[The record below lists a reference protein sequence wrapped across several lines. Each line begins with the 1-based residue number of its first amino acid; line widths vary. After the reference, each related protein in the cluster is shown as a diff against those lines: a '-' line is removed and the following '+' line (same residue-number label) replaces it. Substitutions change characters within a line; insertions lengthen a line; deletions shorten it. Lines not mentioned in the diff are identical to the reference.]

1 MRRRSLLLALS
12 AAAADGLIGLRQT
25 AHAEQT
31 PHLPP
36 GVETA
41 LQRARLP
48 ATALAA
54 VVADAVPGGALRLA
68 HRAEA
73 ETNPASVMKL
83 VTTAAALDLLGP
95 AWTWRTRIYTTGALE
110 PGGTLR
116 GDLIVR
122 GGGDPRL
129 VAERLWLL
137 LRRVRGL
144 GIRHVAGDLVLD
156 RTAFAL
162 PPHDPAAF
170 DSEPLRPYNV
180 GPDALLINF
189 GAQVLTFTPDPAAGV
204 ARVQV
209 EPPLADVAF
218 PEAVPLAEG
227 PCEDWRAALRADWT
241 DARQPRL
248 AGRYPAA
255 CGERAWPLAYP
266 EPTAF
271 AGRAIAGTWAAVGG
285 TLGGRVRD
293 GATPA
298 KARLRLTWPSPP
310 LAEVV
315 RDVNK
320 LSQNAMAQHVLLAL
334 AWAGR
339 DPDEAPAT
347 WEAAR
352 AALQSW
358 WRQRLGPDAPAP
370 RVVNG
375 AGLSRDERVTAGAL
389 ARLLQWTWSQPWG
402 PDFAA
407 TLPRLGVD
415 GTLARWADRGVAAHL
430 KTGSLADVQALA
442 GYVHRPDGTR
452 RVVVAVINH
461 PQAQQGRDA
470 LRALVTWAAQAP

>member
-1 MRRRSLLLALS
+1 M
-12 AAAADGLIGLRQT
+12 AA
-25 AHAEQT
+25 
-31 PHLPP
+31 
-36 GVETA
+36 A
-41 LQRARLP
+41 LQRAQLP

-54 VVADAVPGGALRLA
+54 VVAEAAPGAALRLA
-68 HRAEA
+68 HRAEV
-73 ETNPASVMKL
+73 EVNPASVMKL

-95 AWTWRTRIYTTGALE
+95 AWTWRTRVYTTGVLQ
-110 PGGTLR
+110 PDGTLR

-122 GGGDPRL
+122 GGGDPKL

-170 DSEPLRPYNV
+170 DGEPLRPYNV
-180 GPDALLINF
+180 GPDALLVNF
-189 GAQVLTFTPDPAAGV
+189 GAQVLTFTPDEGAGV
-204 ARVQV
+204 ARVQS
-209 EPPLADVAF
+209 EPPLADVAV
-218 PEAVPLAEG
+218 PETVPLARG
-227 PCEDWRAALRADWT
+227 SCEDWRAALRADWT
-241 DARQPRL
+241 DARRPRL

-255 CGERAWPLAYP
+255 CGERAWAVAHP
-266 EPTAF
+266 EPAAW
-271 AGRAIAGTWAAVGG
+271 AGRAIAGVWAAVGG
-285 TLGGRVRD
+285 TLAGQVRD
-293 GATPA
+293 GVTPA
-298 KARLRLTWPSPP
+298 AARLRLTWPSPP

-352 AALQSW
+352 AALQRW
-358 WRQRLGPDAPAP
+358 WRQRLGPDVPVP
-370 RVVNG
+370 QVING
-375 AGLSRDERVTAGAL
+375 AGLSRDERLTARAL
-389 ARLLQWTWSQPWG
+389 AQLLQWAWAQPWG
-402 PDFAA
+402 PEFAA

-415 GTLARWADRGVAAHL
+415 GTLARWPADGVAAHL

-442 GYVHRPDGTR
+442 GYVHLPDGRR
-452 RVVVAVINH
+452 RVLVAIVNH
-461 PQAQQGRDA
+461 PEARAARPALDA
-470 LRALVTWAAQAP
+470 LVQWAAGQP

>member
-1 MRRRSLLLALS
+1 MNRRDFARTGLATL
-12 AAAADGLIGLRQT
+12 AAAGTAWVRAQPPAD
-25 AHAEQT
+25 
-31 PHLPP
+31 LPP
-36 GVETA
+36 TVTAALARAGV
-41 LQRARLP
+41 P
-48 ATALAA
+48 AQALAA
-54 VVADAVPGGALRLA
+54 AVADAAPGGALRLA
-68 HRAEA
+68 HRAGA
-73 ETNPASVMKL
+73 AVNPASVMKL

-110 PGGTLR
+110 PDGTLR

-122 GGGDPRL
+122 GGGDPKL

-170 DSEPLRPYNV
+170 DGEPLRPYNV

-189 GAQVLTFTPDPAAGV
+189 GAQVLTFTPDAAAGV

-209 EPPLADVAF
+209 EPPLAEVAV
-218 PEAVPLAEG
+218 PEAVPLAQG
-227 PCEDWRAALRADWT
+227 PCEDWRAALRADWAE
-241 DARQPRL
+241 ARRPRL

-255 CGERAWPLAYP
+255 CGERVWPLAHP
-266 EPTAF
+266 EQAAF

-285 TLGGRVRD
+285 TLAGRVRD

-298 KARLRLTWPSPP
+298 EARLRLTWPSPP
-310 LAEVV
+310 LVEVV

-320 LSQNAMAQHVLLAL
+320 LSHNAMAQHVLLAL

-352 AALQSW
+352 AALHGW
-358 WRQRLGPDAPAP
+358 WRQRLGPEVPAP
-370 RVVNG
+370 QVING

-389 ARLLQWTWSQPWG
+389 ARLLQWAWTQPWG
-402 PDFAA
+402 PEFAA

-415 GTLARWADRGVAAHL
+415 GTLARWPAGGAAAHL
-430 KTGSLADVQALA
+430 KSGSLADVQALA
-442 GYVHRPDGTR
+442 GYVHQPDGRR
-452 RVVVAVINH
+452 RVVVAVVNH
-461 PQAQQGRDA
+461 PRAAQAREA
-470 LRALVTWAAQAP
+470 LLALTAWAAQAP